1 MLRTSL
7 IGLSVAPLA
16 AVAAAAGALLV
27 VSASAIAAEKPSVAA
42 AKKTTTRNVA
52 IVLYEG
58 AELLDFAG
66 PAEVFKSAAG
76 YGGGTEPSFRVY
88 TVAESK
94 TPLKSLGIVT
104 ITPEFSIEDAPAP
117 DIVVFPGGSTNI
129 LLGSAPM
136 MAWAERVMKEA
147 EVTMTVCTGAF
158 VPAKAGMLD
167 GLTATTWYGAIDR
180 LKREAPKANVQDGRR
195 YVDNGRILMT
205 AGVSAGID
213 GALHLVAR
221 LLGRAAADR
230 TARYM
235 EYHWT
240 PEPYLAQRYAYLNPT
255 LDDNGRAMQQA
266 SILED
271 TRDYEGAAKA
281 WRALTDAD
289 PTNGFAWFR
298 MGSSLL
304 SLKQFESSIT
314 ASTRAAE
321 FSEVK
326 GRALYNIACAR
337 ALQGRP
343 TEALDALAKAV
354 DAGFKQ
360 RWALEGDDDLA
371 SIRQTPRFKEILSKI

>member
-1 MLRTSL
+1 MLRTL
-7 IGLSVAPLA
+7 APGLNISPFAAAA
-16 AVAAAAGALLV
+16 AVAAGLLV
-27 VSASAIAAEKPSVAA
+27 VSVSAIAAEKPPARSA
-42 AKKTTTRNVA
+42 AKTPPRNVA

-58 AELLDFAG
+58 VELLDFAG

-76 YGGGTEPSFRVY
+76 YGGGAEPAFRVY
-88 TVAESK
+88 TVAA
-94 TPLKSLGIVT
+94 TRAPLKSLGFVT
-104 ITPEFSIEDAPAP
+104 ITPEFTIEDAPAP
-117 DIVVFPGGSTNI
+117 DVVVFPGGSSGALTDN
-129 LLGSAPM
+129 AKV
-136 MAWAERVMKEA
+136 MAWATRVMKES

-167 GLTATTWYGAIDR
+167 GLTATTWYGAIEGLR
-180 LKREAPKANVQDGRR
+180 REAPKANVQDGRR
-195 YVDNGRILMT
+195 FVDNGHILTT

-255 LDDNGRAMQQA
+255 LDDAGRAMQQA
-266 SILED
+266 ALLED
-271 TRDYEGAAKA
+271 ARDYEGAARA

-289 PTNGFAWFR
+289 PANGFAWFR
-298 MGSSLL
+298 MGSALL
-304 SLKQFESSIT
+304 SLKQFDNAVA

-321 FSEVK
+321 FAEVR

-343 TEALDALAKAV
+343 DDALEALARAV
-354 DAGFKQ
+354 DAGFRQ
-360 RWALEGDDDLA
+360 RWALEGDEDLA
-371 SIRQTPRFKEILSKI
+371 SIRSTPRFQEILAKI

>member
-1 MLRTSL
+1 MLRTFDSL
-7 IGLSVAPLA
+7 TTVPI
-16 AVAAAAGALLV
+16 AVAAAATALLV
-27 VSASAIAAEKPSVAA
+27 LSVSTVAAEKPSAPAA
-42 AKKTTTRNVA
+42 RKTTRNVA

-76 YGGGTEPSFRVY
+76 YGGGTEPAFRVY
-88 TVAESK
+88 TVAVSK
-94 TPLKSLGIVT
+94 APLKSLGFVT

-117 DIVVFPGGSTNI
+117 DIVVFPGGSTNT
-129 LLGSAPM
+129 LLGSEPM
-136 MAWAERVMKEA
+136 MTWAARVMKEA

-158 VPAKAGMLD
+158 VPAKVAMLD
-167 GLTATTWYGAIDR
+167 GLTATTWYGAIDALR
-180 LKREAPKANVQDGRR
+180 RDAPKANVQEGRR
-195 YVDNGRILMT
+195 FVDNGRILMT

-221 LLGRAAADR
+221 LIGRAAADR

-255 LDDNGRAMQQA
+255 LDDTGRAMQQA
-266 SILED
+266 ALLED
-271 TRDYEGAAKA
+271 AHDFEGAARA
-281 WRALTDAD
+281 WRALTEAD
-289 PTNGFAWFR
+289 PKNGFAWFR

-304 SLKQFESSIT
+304 SLRQFEDSIA

-321 FSEVK
+321 FPDMR

-337 ALQGRP
+337 ALQGRSD
-343 TEALDALAKAV
+343 EALDALAKAV
-354 DAGFKQ
+354 DAGFRQK
-360 RWALEGDDDLA
+360 WALEGDEDLA